1 MAEKELTI
9 KVGANISDFEKKMA
23 RVAGKMKDLG
33 NKMQSLGKTMS
44 TYITLPVI
52 AAGGAAIK
60 FATDYEESLNKVD
73 VAFKSS
79 SKQVQEFAKASLKSF
94 GIAEGTALD
103 MAALFGDMATS
114 MGLNTK
120 EAADM
125 STALVGLAGDLAS
138 FKNIG
143 IGQAT
148 TALNAIFTGETESL
162 KMLGIVM
169 TEANLE
175 AYALSQGI
183 RTNIKDMTQAEK
195 VQLRYSYVMQQ
206 TTNAQGDFART
217 GGGAANQT
225 RIFQESLKQL
235 AQQFGAVILP
245 LFTKIITKV
254 NELVAKFS
262 SLSEGTKNIIIVVAG
277 LAAAVGPL
285 LVSLGMVIKFILPAI
300 IAGLVALKAVIL
312 PVIIALAALTLGF
325 SLLKKEKD
333 LAVEA
338 TKRINKEVTTEV
350 TSMNMLFNAIKNTK
364 EGTKERN
371 ELIKVAND
379 RYKDYLPNLLTEKN
393 TLEEIE
399 KAQRAATRALIASIA
414 VKATEKEINDLNA
427 KSYEKYKELFEEFSE
442 QFTEK
447 YGADRAAEFVTGL
460 INGIENAVKRNST
473 VTRAIG
479 RNLYVDMFGGKE
491 IVATDP
497 FSFKQQMQKIQ
508 NESKGFVD
516 NFEKYITFEKNQRN
530 ILKKLMAFKT
540 AYQEILADIEGK
552 PTDPKKIL
560 PQEIEFKNIK
570 PIKLK
575 LFEIDKPKIPQFI
588 DEISKG
594 FYQLNILSEQFGE
607 NIELRII
614 TVLDKMGNKIA
625 HTRQVLVDWGKEL
638 SYLATDVIVSFAESI
653 GNAFNGGT
661 FADGLN
667 SFLVLIADWAK
678 QFGSLLIAAGVASMA
693 FQKSLAANPAIA
705 IGAGIALVAAGAAV
719 KGALESRPTGTG
731 QGSSYGGSGSQ
742 SGGTVEG
749 LRDFK
754 GFEIIVTGELVG
766 KGSTLAAVLDSETT
780 RRNY

>member
-79 SKQVQEFAKASLKSF
+79 SKQVQEFAKTSLKSF

-254 NELVAKFS
+254 NEWVAKFS
-262 SLSEGTKNIIIVVAG
+262 SLSEGTKKIIIVVAG
-277 LAAAVGPL
+277 LAAAIGPL
-285 LVSLGMVIKFILPAI
+285 LV
-300 IAGLVALKAVIL
+300 
-312 PVIIALAALTLGF
+312 TLGF
-325 SLLKKEKD
+325 LVSTIIPALVAGGAMIASAWAPITLLILGVAAAYAVLNKEMKANKTEVDKLAKANTVDELKKE
-333 LAVEA
+333 A
-338 TKRINKEVTTEV
+338 NEV
-350 TSMNMLFNAIKNTK
+350 NNLIIKLR
-364 EGTKERN
+364 KEREKPVRERVSPDAGDGVVYRMDN
-371 ELIKVAND
+371 ESLDELIQKELQRSINLEAAIEAKKQADIDAAKAAEEALKQQQQIESSLRAQLKTEEAHLGVVGQLQAKIAELNDQMKFQNTAEDVAKLNA
-379 RYKDYLPNLLTEKN
+379 
-393 TLEEIE
+393 EIE
-399 KAQRAATRALIASIA
+399 KTQAQLDAILNPVDS
-414 VKATEKEINDLNA
+414 VKRK
-427 KSYEKYKELFEEFSE
+427 FEEIQPRLESIKAKMLE
-442 QFTEK
+442 LD
-447 YGADRAAEFVTGL
+447 GVIAEP
-460 INGIENAVKRNST
+460 I
-473 VTRAIG
+473 
-479 RNLYVDMFGGKE
+479 
-491 IVATDP
+491 
-497 FSFKQQMQKIQ
+497 
-508 NESKGFVD
+508 
-516 NFEKYITFEKNQRN
+516 
-530 ILKKLMAFKT
+530 KKLGKAIYDLIPISDTVSVRFIQMFDAF
-540 AYQEILADIEGK
+540 
-552 PTDPKKIL
+552 
-560 PQEIEFKNIK
+560 
-570 PIKLK
+570 
-575 LFEIDKPKIPQFI
+575 
-588 DEISKG
+588 
-594 FYQLNILSEQFGE
+594 
-607 NIELRII
+607 
-614 TVLDKMGNKIA
+614 GNKIRD
-625 HTRQVLVDWGKEL
+625 TRKVIIDLGKEL
-638 SYLATDVIVSFAESI
+638 SYIATDVLISLAESM